1 MQLKV
6 NGENV
11 DITLEGEKTVGEIL
25 KSFEAEASKNEATT
39 TNIILNGKEIGADEF
54 EKILGEPILDDTS
67 IDLTVVSKTALVRN
81 FKESGKKLEE
91 MQARLGTVS
100 TLLQSGKDAQVG
112 TIITEL
118 ADQISNF
125 LHIARLSSLFPEF
138 YKELQ
143 AGGKDIGQFLEDFM
157 PFLKDFEEALGSK
170 DTVTVGDIAEYEIS
184 PRLKQMAEAVAG
196 LKE

>member
-11 DITLEGEKTVGEIL
+11 DITLEGEKTVGEVL

-39 TNIILNGKEIGADEF
+39 TNIILNGKEIAADEF

-67 IDLTVVSKTALVRN
+67 IDLTVVSRTALVRN

-91 MQARLGTVS
+91 MQAELGNVS

-112 TIITEL
+112 KIITAL
-118 ADQISNF
+118 ADEISNF
-125 LHIARLSSLFPEF
+125 LHIARLSALFPEF
-138 YKELQ
+138 YKGLE

>member
-1 MQLKV
+1 
-6 NGENV
+6 
-11 DITLEGEKTVGEIL
+11 
-25 KSFEAEASKNEATT
+25 
-39 TNIILNGKEIGADEF
+39 
-54 EKILGEPILDDTS
+54 LGEPILDDTS
-67 IDLTVVSKTALVRN
+67 IDLTVVSRTALVRN

-91 MQARLGTVS
+91 IQAELGNVS

-112 TIITEL
+112 KIITAL
-118 ADQISNF
+118 ADEISNF

-138 YKELQ
+138 YNSLE

-184 PRLKQMAEAVAG
+184 PRLQQMAEAVAG

>member
-11 DITLEGEKTVGEIL
+11 DITLEGEKTVGDVL

-39 TNIILNGKEIGADEF
+39 TNIILNGKEVAADEF

-67 IDLTVVSKTALVRN
+67 IDLTVVSRTALVRN
-81 FKESGKKLEE
+81 FKESGKKLEGI
-91 MQARLGTVS
+91 QAELGSVS

-112 TIITEL
+112 KIITAL
-118 ADQISNF
+118 ADEISNF

-138 YKELQ
+138 YNSLE

-184 PRLKQMAEAVAG
+184 PRLQQMAEAVAG

>member
-184 PRLKQMAEAVAG
+184 PRLQQMAEAVAG

>member
-11 DITLEGEKTVGEIL
+11 DITLEGEKTVGEVL

-39 TNIILNGKEIGADEF
+39 TNIILNGKEIAADEF

-67 IDLTVVSKTALVRN
+67 IDLTVVSRTALVRN

-91 MQARLGTVS
+91 MQAELGNVS

-112 TIITEL
+112 KIITAL
-118 ADQISNF
+118 ADEISNF
-125 LHIARLSSLFPEF
+125 LHIARLSALFPEF
-138 YKELQ
+138 YKGLE
-143 AGGKDIGQFLEDFM
+143 AGGKDLGQFLEDFM

>member
-54 EKILGEPILDDTS
+54 EKILDEPILDDTS

-143 AGGKDIGQFLEDFM
+143 ADGKDIGQFLEDFM

>member
-11 DITLEGEKTVGEIL
+11 DITLEGEKTVGEVL

-81 FKESGKKLEE
+81 FKESGKKFEDLE
-91 MQARLGTVS
+91 ARLGSVS

-112 TIITEL
+112 AIITEL
-118 ADQISNF
+118 ADEISNF

-138 YKELQ
+138 YQGLT

-157 PFLKDFEEALGSK
+157 PFLKDFEEALEAK

-184 PRLKQMAEAVAG
+184 PRLKQIAESVEALA
-196 LKE
+196 E

>member
-39 TNIILNGKEIGADEF
+39 TNIILNGKEVAADEF

-91 MQARLGTVS
+91 IQAELGNVS

-112 TIITEL
+112 KIITDL
-118 ADQISNF
+118 ADEISNF

-138 YKELQ
+138 YNSLE

-184 PRLKQMAEAVAG
+184 PRLQQMAEAVAG

>member
-11 DITLEGEKTVGEIL
+11 DITLEGEKTVGEVL

-54 EKILGEPILDDTS
+54 EKILDEPILNDTS
-67 IDLTVVSKTALVRN
+67 IELTVISKTALVRN
-81 FKESGKKLEE
+81 FKDSGRKLED
-91 MQARLGTVS
+91 MQAKLGTVS
-100 TLLQSGKDAQVG
+100 ILLQSGKDAQVG
-112 TIITEL
+112 KIIADL
-118 ADQISNF
+118 ADEISNF
-125 LHIARLSSLFPEF
+125 LHIARLSSLFPDF
-138 YKELQ
+138 YKGLQ

-157 PFLKDFEEALGSK
+157 PFLKDFEEALESK

-184 PRLKQMAEAVAG
+184 PRLKQMAESVAS
-196 LKE
+196 LEE

>member
-39 TNIILNGKEIGADEF
+39 TNIILNGKEVAADEF

-67 IDLTVVSKTALVRN
+67 IDLTVVSRTALVRN

-91 MQARLGTVS
+91 IQAELGNVS

-112 TIITEL
+112 KIITAL
-118 ADQISNF
+118 ADEISNF
-125 LHIARLSSLFPEF
+125 LHIPGILQQSGSRRKGHWPVFGRL
-138 YKELQ
+138 Y
-143 AGGKDIGQFLEDFM
+143 
-157 PFLKDFEEALGSK
+157 AL
-170 DTVTVGDIAEYEIS
+170 
-184 PRLKQMAEAVAG
+184 P
-196 LKE
+196 

>member
-54 EKILGEPILDDTS
+54 EKILDEPILDDTS

>member
-6 NGENV
+6 HGENV

-39 TNIILNGKEIGADEF
+39 TNIILNGKEVAADEF

-67 IDLTVVSKTALVRN
+67 IDLTVVSRTALVRN
-81 FKESGKKLEE
+81 FKESGKKLEGI
-91 MQARLGTVS
+91 QAELGSVS

-112 TIITEL
+112 KIITAL
-118 ADQISNF
+118 ADEISNF

-138 YKELQ
+138 YNSLE

-184 PRLKQMAEAVAG
+184 PRLQQMAEAVAG

>member
-39 TNIILNGKEIGADEF
+39 TNIILNGKEVAADEF

-67 IDLTVVSKTALVRN
+67 IELTVVSRTALVRN

-91 MQARLGTVS
+91 IQAELGSVS

-112 TIITEL
+112 KIITAL
-118 ADQISNF
+118 ADEISNF

-138 YKELQ
+138 YNGLE

-184 PRLKQMAEAVAG
+184 PRLTQMAEAVAG

>member
-67 IDLTVVSKTALVRN
+67 IDLTVVSKTSLVRN
-81 FKESGKKLEE
+81 CKESGKKLEE
-91 MQARLGTVS
+91 RQARLGTVS